1 MDQVVSQTTYPK
13 LVAVGENPMK
23 LDSVLLC
30 VEGQGEDVTW
40 YPMDTIFLPCMLVIT
55 FFPLC
60 IHKSLKIFFFI
71 DSVLMGLHHTVKNR
85 ISLQKFVRDIKS
97 LM

>member
-30 VEGQGEDVTW
+30 VEGQGEDVTS
-40 YPMDTIFLPCMLVIT
+40 YPMDTIFFTLYACYYVFSIVYPQEFKDL
-55 FFPLC
+55 FFLL
-60 IHKSLKIFFFI
+60 IHC
-71 DSVLMGLHHTVKNR
+71 
-85 ISLQKFVRDIKS
+85 
-97 LM
+97 